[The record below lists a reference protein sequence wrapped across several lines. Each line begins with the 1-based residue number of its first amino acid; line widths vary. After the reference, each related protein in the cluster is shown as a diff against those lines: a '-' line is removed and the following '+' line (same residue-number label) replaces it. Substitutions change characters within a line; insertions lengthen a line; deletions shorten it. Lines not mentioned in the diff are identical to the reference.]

1 MRTGFYGGG
10 VSLCARGVVAE
21 KGLRFFEKGKTFFE
35 IG

>member
-10 VSLCARGVVAE
+10 VPLDARGVAVE
-21 KGLRFFEKGKTFFE
+21 KSLRFFEKGKTFFE

>member
-1 MRTGFYGGG
+1 MCITH
-10 VSLCARGVVAE
+10 STARGVAVE